1 MVSAS
6 FKKNAV
12 SIILQIT
19 LIVSFISVFFFVYT
33 STVEHQIVVN
43 QVNSLVTDFTQDL
56 NLAMTPADKQTL
68 QNAFK
73 NITPPDMSSD
83 DASAKATNNKLL
95 HNTIV
100 IISIVFGIGVA
111 TTLIC
116 AYIFKLSILQLL
128 KESFFGLLAVAF
140 VEFTFL
146 TFFVKNYQSLDPNNV
161 KYTILQT
168 LEDYGNS

>member
-100 IISIVFGIGVA
+100 IISIVFGIFAV
-111 TTLIC
+111 T
-116 AYIFKLSILQLL
+116 YI
-128 KESFFGLLAVAF
+128 
-140 VEFTFL
+140 TM
-146 TFFVKNYQSLDPNNV
+146 NYSNKCPIIWRR
-161 KYTILQT
+161 K
-168 LEDYGNS
+168 